1 MALAG
6 DIAHIMSVDGPAD
19 AGARAVATVR
29 ITLPDDLARDL
40 TEAGLLEP
48 QVIESILRDRLRAT
62 RIADLRKIRA
72 TLRAAPLEPMT
83 GDEINAEI
91 EAYRAE
97 QRCAAGACDQSTS
110 FAGAKTFQKVMDW
123 MDRPATS
130 AEAAGMARLRDAQ
143 APWRRG

>member
-1 MALAG
+1 MASPG
-6 DIAHIMSVDGPAD
+6 DITHIVPVPGTAD
-19 AGARAVATVR
+19 TGARVVATVR
-29 ITLPDDLARDL
+29 ITLPDDLAKDL
-40 TEAGLLEP
+40 AEAGLLEP

-62 RIADLRKIRA
+62 RIADFGKIRA
-72 TLRAAPLEPMT
+72 ALRVDPPEPMT
-83 GDEINAEI
+83 GEEINAEI

-97 QRCAAGACDQSTS
+97 QLRAAGDCDQSTS

-123 MDRPATS
+123 MDHPATS